1 MALKDKNNI
10 LEPNFEVLST
20 LPCAEHTQ
28 WVLWE
33 AVRTEKG
40 FTKLPK
46 TVSGL
51 NASTNKLN
59 TWAALNDVRT
69 AYDSNRF
76 NGVGFMLT
84 DDDDFTCIDIDDIEN
99 ADNDVKALID
109 ELKAVTYCEISPSGT
124 GLHAWFIGSVPE
136 AVKGRIEIYPN
147 KRYMTMTGHRKGAE
161 KISDDQELLTSI
173 YERFRPLP
181 TPVTKSDTVLPDD
194 FNEQLSREVNELEKI
209 DVLQVI
215 KRSAQADK
223 FNRLYYEADFS
234 AYPSQSEA
242 DAALMS
248 MLAFYTNKD
257 VALMDALFRDSSLY
271 RDKYDKRRG
280 SSTYGIDTIK
290 KALEFTEDV
299 YNPNY
304 LSQKHAW
311 REQLTRNEK
320 TGAVKPTFKN
330 TDLIL
335 ANDDNLQ
342 GLVRRNLF
350 DGNLE
355 VSRIPFW
362 RHEHNNSPYF
372 SDTDSAE
379 LIKYLE
385 IDYGLRLSQE
395 RLATMIRTE
404 SEKNAFHPVKNF
416 IEAVKWDGVK
426 RIDDLFID
434 YLGADDTHYTRQV
447 TRKWLIAAVARIYE
461 PGCKFD
467 NMIVL
472 HGTQGIGKSSI
483 ARKLGGR
490 WFNESIQHF
499 RGNDAVISIQGSWIA
514 EIAEL
519 SAMSK
524 SSIDEIKA
532 FLSTTVDKI
541 RKPYDRYTSTLPRSS
556 VFIGTTNDDE
566 FLKDRT
572 GNRRFWP
579 VGTSKDK
586 ATRNVFTE
594 LTDKEISQVWA
605 EAKRAYD
612 NGESLLLDEE
622 AEKEAVKIQEQ
633 HTVEDSLSGQI
644 LDFIQTPI
652 THDYWDKPLY
662 EKRAI
667 ISNYRDGD
675 TTFVDD
681 EDDRIQRDK
690 ICALE
695 VWKVMLNNDQPM
707 KQHQTRRI
715 NRVLENLEVC
725 HDYDRYNFG
734 RELGRQR
741 GFQVK
746 HD

>member
-20 LPCAEHTQ
+20 LSFAEHTQ

-33 AVRTEKG
+33 AAKTEKG
-40 FTKLPK
+40 FTKVPK

-51 NASTNKLN
+51 NASTNKRN
-59 TWAALNDVRT
+59 TWSTFEDVRK
-69 AYDSNRF
+69 AYASNRF
-76 NGVGFMLT
+76 SGIGFVLT
-84 DDDDFTCIDIDDIEN
+84 DEHTFTCIDIDDIEN
-99 ADNDVKALID
+99 TDDAVKALID
-109 ELKAVTYCEISPSGT
+109 ELKATTYCELSPSGT

-147 KRYMTMTGHRKGAE
+147 KRYMTMTGHRIGAE
-161 KISDDQELLTSI
+161 KISDNQEFLKSI
-173 YERFRPLP
+173 YERFKPLQP
-181 TPVTKSDTVLPDD
+181 TKSDTFLPDD
-194 FNEQLSREVNELEKI
+194 FNEQLSREVDELEKI

-257 VALMDALFRDSSLY
+257 VALMDALFRDSSFY

-335 ANDDNLQ
+335 ANDENLQ
-342 GLVRRNLF
+342 ELIRRNLF
-350 DGNLE
+350 DGQLE

-362 RHEHNNSPYF
+362 RHEHNNSSYF

-385 IDYGLRLSQE
+385 LDYGLSLSQE
-395 RLATMIRTE
+395 KLATMIRTE

-426 RIDDLFID
+426 RIDTLFID

-447 TRKWLIAAVARIYE
+447 TRKWIIAAVARIYE

-467 NMIVL
+467 NMVVL
-472 HGTQGIGKSSI
+472 HGGQGIGKSTI
-483 ARKLGGR
+483 ARRLSGR

-499 RGNDAVISIQGSWIA
+499 RGNEAVLAIQGSWIC
-514 EIAEL
+514 EVAEL

-524 SSIDEIKA
+524 SSIEEIKA
-532 FLSTTVDKI
+532 FLSTTFDKI

-556 VFIGTTNDDE
+556 VFLGTTNDDE
-566 FLKDRT
+566 FLKDQT

-579 VGTSKDK
+579 VGTSKEK

-594 LTDKEISQVWA
+594 LTDKEISQIWA
-605 EAKRAYD
+605 EAKRAFD
-612 NGESLLLDEE
+612 SGESLTLDKEV
-622 AEKEAVKIQEQ
+622 EKEARRIQEE
-633 HTVEDSLSGQI
+633 HTENDSLVGEI
-644 LDFIQTPI
+644 EEFLLKDIPA
-652 THDYWDKPLY
+652 DYWDSSDYDKAEAINKELFEHSDKNY
-662 EKRAI
+662 VKREK
-667 ISNYRDGD
+667 
-675 TTFVDD
+675 T
-681 EDDRIQRDK
+681 
-690 ICALE
+690 CALE
-695 VWKVMLNNDQPM
+695 IYRVLQGKHGTP
-707 KQHQTRRI
+707 KQHEIRKI
-715 NRVLENLEVC
+715 NQALNAIPRLEKSTQL
-725 HDYDRYNFG
+725 RFG
-734 RELGRQR
+734 SYGRQR
-741 GFQVK
+741 GYK
-746 HD
+746 II